1 MFANR
6 RPQPQAGTKRW
17 EDARS
22 IKLCPYAACSAQPRR
37 TSMNA
42 FEMQAAG
49 YVLIAAGT
57 VFFII
62 SQILL
67 GRWLRAYR
75 SETRL

>member
-1 MFANR
+1 M
-6 RPQPQAGTKRW
+6 PSVY
-17 EDARS
+17 DS
-22 IKLCPYAACSAQPRR
+22 IKGRKAAMS
-37 TSMNA
+37 A

-75 SETRL
+75 AETRL